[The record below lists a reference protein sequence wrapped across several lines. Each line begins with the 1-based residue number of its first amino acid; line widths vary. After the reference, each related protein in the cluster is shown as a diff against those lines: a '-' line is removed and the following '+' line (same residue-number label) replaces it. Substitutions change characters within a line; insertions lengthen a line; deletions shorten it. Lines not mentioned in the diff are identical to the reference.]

1 MTNLEAISADLYP
14 FDVPESLIEK
24 KCIEEGLDVQADYS
38 AYDKLPVAKATI
50 AILRNLIVL
59 KSESNGGISQSYDNV
74 KERIFDIAKGNGLDD
89 IATEFDNRSRITD
102 ASNLR

>member
-14 FDVPESLIEK
+14 FDVPESLIKK

-59 KSESNGGISQSYDNV
+59 KSESNGGIGQSYDDV
-74 KERIFDIAKGNGLDD
+74 KERIFGIAKENGLDD
-89 IATEFDNRSRITD
+89 IADEVKTTPTIEFLPD
-102 ASNLR
+102 

>member
-38 AYDKLPVAKATI
+38 AYEKIPVAKATI

-59 KSESNGGISQSYDNV
+59 KSESNGGISQSYDDV
-74 KERIFDIAKGNGLDD
+74 KERIFDLAKENGLDD
-89 IATEFDNRSRITD
+89 IADEFDNRSRIID

>member
-59 KSESNGGISQSYDNV
+59 KSESNGGISQSYDDV
-74 KERIFDIAKGNGLDD
+74 KERIFDIAKENGLDD
-89 IATEFDNRSRITD
+89 IAAEFDNRSRITD